1 MAETSATNSGQAQ
14 TGTLTARADTS
25 HCYIHIVEPEE
36 HGNELTLDLLRSAS
50 KDFSMPVVF
59 RKLATLPENVQ
70 TREFVELE
78 PEQKLLWR
86 ERTDDK
92 AVAFRNEKG
101 KTDYNYVSG
110 REGSARE
117 YLDEIFVH
125 KKDVY
130 AHLGKV
136 SSGFS
141 ELKKHPWGTTL
152 FEHVRDTVFSS
163 GWFQVPE
170 WELSG
175 HVFLGNNTEMFAEP
189 SQGAPGSDW
198 HMFPTTNLFVMLA
211 GQKKWMTRPPQEGDQ
226 LKNHEELIFPSGG
239 REAPVEDREFDTV
252 YLESGDVL
260 FNVPYEWHKVVN
272 ARGPSLGAAFRVI
285 DVPYVEQL
293 MQYPAVQSNLKLRK
307 MSDEYKHLATSLRM
321 ASLDPRRIRMTLNTA
336 ELMICAASRFPIL
349 E

>member
-1 MAETSATNSGQAQ
+1 MSETTATNINQVQ
-14 TGTLTARADTS
+14 TGNISASADTS

-36 HGNELTLDLLRSAS
+36 HGHELTLDLLRSAS

-70 TREFVELE
+70 TREFVEIE

-110 REGSARE
+110 RDGTARE

-152 FEHVRDTVFSS
+152 FEHVRDTVFRS

-198 HMFPTTNLFVMLA
+198 HMFPTTNLFVMLS

-226 LKNHEELIFPSGG
+226 LSHHE
-239 REAPVEDREFDTV
+239 
-252 YLESGDVL
+252 
-260 FNVPYEWHKVVN
+260 
-272 ARGPSLGAAFRVI
+272 
-285 DVPYVEQL
+285 
-293 MQYPAVQSNLKLRK
+293 
-307 MSDEYKHLATSLRM
+307 
-321 ASLDPRRIRMTLNTA
+321 
-336 ELMICAASRFPIL
+336 
-349 E
+349 